1 MNNDAF
7 INALI
12 PLAVKYGY
20 NNNVLPSLII
30 ANAVIESSWGTT
42 DLYGVANSMYNLKV
56 DANWT
61 GKCFSRNSRKVYKH
75 QKDCTEHVELF
86 KVYNSI
92 EESVADYVSYL
103 TETRRSERGP
113 LLYENIIGVKDY
125 KEAVYNLCNRDDYP
139 IKRGINKSSIAYHDI
154 MISIIEENGLYNID
168 KEIETYVKEYNM
180 ANKKRLN
187 NNVVSK
193 PTTKEEVTPP
203 VLYRVRVEWEDQ
215 DSQILVTKDKNAA
228 IAEAKKHPGY
238 KVFAGED
245 GEIVFDQELNIV
257 PEKKEIHCHPGKL
270 IQLTGC
276 PLYKQYTDA
285 SPFTKVT
292 GTFYMYNAHVNNGR
306 VRISKTN
313 DPEKLNGKDISAIL
327 GCIDITNI

>member
-7 INALI
+7 INGII

-30 ANAVIESSWGTT
+30 ANAAIESSWGTS
-42 DLYGVANSMYNLKV
+42 DLYGVANNLYNLPV
-56 DANWT
+56 DKDWV
-61 GKCFSRNSRKVYKH
+61 GKCFSRESRKVYKN
-75 QKDCTEHVELF
+75 QKDSKEYVELF
-86 KVYNSI
+86 KVYNSV
-92 EESVADYVSYL
+92 EESIADYVSYL
-103 TETRRSERGP
+103 TETRRSDRGP

-125 KEAVYNLCNRDDYP
+125 KEAVHNLCNRDDYP
-139 IKRGINKSSIAYHDI
+139 TKRGINKSSITYHDI
-154 MISIIEENGLYNID
+154 MISVIEENRLYNID

-180 ANKKRLN
+180 ANKKKLN
-187 NNVVSK
+187 NNVVSR

-203 VLYRVRVEWEDQ
+203 LLYRVRVEWEDQ

-228 IAEAKKHPGY
+228 ILEAKKHPGY
-238 KVFAGED
+238 KVFVGEG
-245 GEIVFDQELNIV
+245 GEIIFDQELNIV
-257 PEKKEIHCHPGKL
+257 PEKKEIHYHPGKQ

-276 PLYKQYTDA
+276 PLYKHYNDA

-306 VRISKTN
+306 VRISRTN
-313 DPEKLNGKDISAIL
+313 DPEKLNGKDISVIL

>member
-1 MNNDAF
+1 MNNDVF
-7 INALI
+7 INGII
-12 PLAVKYGY
+12 PLAIKHGY

-30 ANAVIESSWGTT
+30 ANAAIESSWGTS
-42 DLYGVANSMYNLKV
+42 DLYGVANNLYNLPV
-56 DANWT
+56 DKDWV
-61 GKCFSRNSRKVYKH
+61 GKCFSRESRKVYKN
-75 QKDCTEHVELF
+75 QKDSKEYVELF

-103 TETRRSERGP
+103 TETRRSDRGP

-125 KEAVYNLCNRDDYP
+125 EEAVHNLCNRDDYP
-139 IKRGINKSSIAYHDI
+139 TKRGINKSSITYHDI
-154 MISIIEENGLYNID
+154 MISVIEENELYNID

-180 ANKKRLN
+180 ANKKKLN
-187 NNVVSK
+187 NNVVSR

-203 VLYRVRVEWEDQ
+203 LLYRVRVEWEDQ
-215 DSQILVTKDKNAA
+215 DSQILVTKDKNVA

-238 KVFAGED
+238 KVFVGED
-245 GEIVFDQELNIV
+245 GEIVFDHESNIV
-257 PEKKEIHCHPGKL
+257 PEKKEIHYHPGKQ

-276 PLYKQYTDA
+276 PLYKHYNDA

-306 VRISKTN
+306 VRISRTN
-313 DPEKLNGKDISAIL
+313 DPEKLNGKDISVIL

>member
-7 INALI
+7 INGII

-30 ANAVIESSWGTT
+30 ANAAIESSWGTS
-42 DLYGVANSMYNLKV
+42 DLYGVANNIYNLPV
-56 DANWT
+56 DKDWV
-61 GKCFSRNSRKVYKH
+61 GKCFSRESRKVYKN
-75 QKDCTEHVELF
+75 QKDSKEYVELF
-86 KVYNSI
+86 KVYNSV

-103 TETRRSERGP
+103 TETRRSDRGP

-125 KEAVYNLCNRDDYP
+125 KEAVHNLCNRDDYP
-139 IKRGINKSSIAYHDI
+139 TKRGINKSSITYHDI
-154 MISIIEENGLYNID
+154 MISVIEENRLYNID

-180 ANKKRLN
+180 ANKKKLN
-187 NNVVSK
+187 NNVVSR

-203 VLYRVRVEWEDQ
+203 LLYRVRVEWEDQ

-245 GEIVFDQELNIV
+245 DEIIFDQELNIV
-257 PEKKEIHCHPGKL
+257 PEKKEIHYHPGKQ

-276 PLYKQYTDA
+276 PLYKHYNDA

-306 VRISKTN
+306 VRISRTN
-313 DPEKLNGKDISAIL
+313 DPEKLNGKDISVIL

>member
-7 INALI
+7 INGII

-30 ANAVIESSWGTT
+30 ANAAIESSWGTS
-42 DLYGVANSMYNLKV
+42 DLYGVANNLYNLPV
-56 DANWT
+56 DKDWV
-61 GKCFSRNSRKVYKH
+61 GKCFSRDSRKVYKN
-75 QKDCTEHVELF
+75 QKDSKEYVELF

-103 TETRRSERGP
+103 TETRRSDRGP

-125 KEAVYNLCNRDDYP
+125 KEAVHNLCNRDDYP
-139 IKRGINKSSIAYHDI
+139 TKRGINKSSITYHDI
-154 MISIIEENGLYNID
+154 MISVIEENRLYNID

-203 VLYRVRVEWEDQ
+203 LLYRVRVEWEDQ

-238 KVFAGED
+238 KVFVGED
-245 GEIVFDQELNIV
+245 GEIVFDHESNIV
-257 PEKKEIHCHPGKL
+257 PEKKEIHYHPGKQ
-270 IQLTGC
+270 IQLTCC
-276 PLYKQYTDA
+276 PLYKHYNDA